1 MADDKIQLTKA
12 DTIKDPDS
20 VSRTAKLHELYE
32 RLGDV
37 VCFTPAILVVVGG
50 LPVDPVREF
59 LSRFPTDDK
68 DARPFCINLS
78 PSAPPFFSGLGVS
91 ELNGELVD
99 WDRRL
104 YGISRARSELC
115 FSYMGGV
122 GIYGENYFASSAQH
136 EIQMPDPTSLFERKT
151 IPVQVFGILRG
162 ELIFYLHEH
171 PVLAPYLTSAS
182 AADQGAPN
190 FGLNPD
196 RTQIRKT
203 LEDTL

>member
-1 MADDKIQLTKA
+1 MADDKIQLTQA
-12 DTIKDPDS
+12 ETIKDPDS

-32 RLGDV
+32 RMGDV

-59 LSRFPTDDK
+59 ISRFPSDDK
-68 DARPFCINLS
+68 DTRPFCINLS
-78 PSAPPFFSGLGVS
+78 PNSPPFFSGLGVS
-91 ELNGELVD
+91 EINGELID

-136 EIQMPDPTSLFERKT
+136 EIQMPDPTVLFERKT

-162 ELIFYLHEH
+162 DSIFYLQEH
-171 PVLAPYLTSAS
+171 LTAPPALAITSA
-182 AADQGAPN
+182 AANSTPD
-190 FGLNPD
+190 FGLNPY
-196 RTQIRKT
+196 RTDIRKT
-203 LEDTL
+203 LEDNL